1 MTINLSKLWSAFLSG
16 GGAAGITVVIDNLES
31 AGDVPN
37 LVHAAAALVGFLWGT
52 YVHSRGLVDQKTQ
65 VVAKQAAQAG
75 AKTVAAAKKKKP
87 ASDASD
93 TVED

>member
-1 MTINLSKLWSAFLSG
+1 MTINLSKIWSAFLSG

-52 YVHSRGLVDQKTQ
+52 YVHSRGLTDQKTQ
-65 VVAKQAAQAG
+65 TIAKAPAVAT
-75 AKTVAAAKKKKP
+75 AKPKKKKVT
-87 ASDASD
+87 SDASD
-93 TVED
+93 SVED